1 MMGVMTDLLNLSY
14 TSGTNLDFLLNLNY
28 LNRDIF
34 ISYYFLLY
42 SILDSTLTKEYLT
55 SVLFHQKFLVTL
67 QQCVGGLVYFF
78 IYFKYHLL
86 GRFNCC

>member
-1 MMGVMTDLLNLSY
+1 MMSVMTDLLNLSY

-42 SILDSTLTKEYLT
+42 SILDSTLKKEYLT

-78 IYFKYHLL
+78 IYF
-86 GRFNCC
+86 